1 MLAFA
6 KLNKTVHDRKNFS
19 CGSKPLDDYLARYAG
34 QNQKAGNSTTHVLIN
49 TDNPKRILG
58 FVSLTSAQ
66 LDVSEL
72 SLEDFHKVPLF
83 PVPAIRIARLAVDVR
98 EQGKSYGRAL
108 LAYSVKKT
116 LALREVIGV
125 RILVVDAKDEKAAK
139 FYRKFGFTPTIRF
152 PLKLYLFI

>member
-6 KLNKTVHDRKNFS
+6 KLNKNVHDRKNFS
-19 CGSKPLDDYLARYAG
+19 CGSKPLDDFLARYAG
-34 QNQKAGNSTTHVLIN
+34 QNQKIGNSTTHVLID
-49 TDNPKRILG
+49 TDSPERILG

-72 SLEDFHKVPLF
+72 SLEDVQKVPLF

-98 EQGKSYGRAL
+98 EQGQSYGRTL
-108 LAYSVKKT
+108 LAYSVKKA

-125 RILVVDAKDEKAAK
+125 RILIVDAKDEKAAK
-139 FYRKFGFTPTIRF
+139 FYQKFGFTPSIQA